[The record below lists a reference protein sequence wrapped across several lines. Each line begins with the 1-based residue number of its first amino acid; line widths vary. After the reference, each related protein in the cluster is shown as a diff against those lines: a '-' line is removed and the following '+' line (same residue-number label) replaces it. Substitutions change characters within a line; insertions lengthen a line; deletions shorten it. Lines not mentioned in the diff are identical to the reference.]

1 LKLAF
6 KKVEG
11 GKITGG
17 HDRKSLGRNTKY
29 FPKTVSRWSSSVL
42 CIHVLKNGKLSQG
55 QRLEEDAVPTSPFS
69 RFFLAFETCART
81 PLFVQQKLGS
91 LSFLCV
97 CFKQVLLVFFQP
109 VTIKKNTNLA
119 RQVQKMKNGRIT
131 NCVTG

>member
-81 PLFVQQKLGS
+81 PLFVQQKLDS
-91 LSFLCV
+91 LSLFCV
-97 CFKQVLLVFFQP
+97 SVSNKFSLYFSNQLQ
-109 VTIKKNTNLA
+109 
-119 RQVQKMKNGRIT
+119 
-131 NCVTG
+131 